1 MHTLTDTLEPIT
13 VLLHITRRSNKEV
26 PMQDSPM
33 DWMDEDVLT
42 VCDDGSVTPP
52 WPSNKD

>member
-13 VLLHITRRSNKEV
+13 VLLHITRSNKEV